1 MTPTIGISA
10 SPLLRVSYYR
20 GKAPLLIEVIV
31 QTVADARAAEAG
43 GADRLEI
50 AREIEC
56 GGLTPA
62 LELIRAIAS
71 ETSLPLRVMVRES
84 DRFSVADS
92 RELTALQRS
101 MASLA
106 ELGVDGAVLGFTRGD
121 RLDLETTKAVL
132 SAAPALAATF
142 HRAFDDLRDPAAAID
157 ALCAVSQVDRILT
170 SGGRGDRMARA
181 RQLDE
186 FATYAAPRLTIL
198 AGSGVDALLLQAL
211 AASGCVREVHV
222 GRAAREPQE
231 QTAPVSVDRVR
242 QLRKI
247 AASRA
252 QS

>member
-1 MTPTIGISA
+1 
-10 SPLLRVSYYR
+10 
-20 GKAPLLIEVIV
+20 VIV

-43 GADRLEI
+43 GADRIEI
-50 AREIEC
+50 VRAIEC
-56 GGLTPA
+56 GGLTPT
-62 LELIRAIAS
+62 LDLIRAIAS

-84 DRFSVADS
+84 DGFSVSDS
-92 RELTALQRS
+92 RELSALQRS
-101 MASLA
+101 IAALA

-121 RLDLETTKAVL
+121 QLDLVTTRAVL

-157 ALCAVSQVDRILT
+157 VLCGVSQVDRILT
-170 SGGRGDRMARA
+170 SGGTGDRTAR
-181 RQLDE
+181 RRKLDE

-222 GRAAREPQE
+222 GRAAREPQQ
-231 QTAPVSVDRVR
+231 QTAPVSADRVR
-242 QLRKI
+242 QLREI

-252 QS
+252 HS